1 MIEFA
6 RKLEYERKMN
16 KYCIET
22 SKKSTN
28 KMRTWATRKEET
40 RCKWFNM
47 CVCVCVDVLLKG
59 VLAWHHISP
68 MHRYGNEFNSSK
80 RH

>member
-16 KYCIET
+16 KYCIEI

-28 KMRTWATRKEET
+28 KTKTWATRKEET

-47 CVCVCVDVLLKG
+47 CVCVWMCC
-59 VLAWHHISP
+59 
-68 MHRYGNEFNSSK
+68 
-80 RH
+80 